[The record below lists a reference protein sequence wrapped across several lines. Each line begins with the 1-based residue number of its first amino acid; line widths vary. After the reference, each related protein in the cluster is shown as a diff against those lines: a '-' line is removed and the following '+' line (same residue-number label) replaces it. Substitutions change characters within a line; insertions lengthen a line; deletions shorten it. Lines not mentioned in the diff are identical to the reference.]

1 MHNNLDSSI
10 NKNRYITFQGD
21 DYLQTQHGGVIL
33 AGGKGQRL
41 LPLTSKIP
49 KPLLAVNGKTPFE
62 RCLTLL
68 KNAEIRSVA
77 VTTGYL
83 GDKIEKFIFDGIE
96 ELNITYYR
104 ELSPK
109 GTAGSVIEILPKME
123 DDFFVLSGD
132 IVFDIDLK
140 KMMSFHKENNAA
152 VTIACVKSHF
162 PTEYGTVISENFAVT
177 SFREKPSWKQVIST
191 KINAGIYIINRKIL
205 NKYKEGVED
214 FASDLFP
221 ALLSFG
227 EKICTF
233 DSMGYWC
240 DIGTPESY
248 LSCNMHFSENENV
261 MGDYISISQNSFVK
275 NSVIM
280 NGVRIGSGTKIISSV
295 IGEGSSIGKN
305 CIIENAVIGPDSL
318 LCDSVIV
325 EENGI
330 VSEDSI
336 IGKGKAVKGIKK
348 LKELFSDSGKVFIDE
363 EETEK
368 LDFFAKAITHVSKS
382 NDSNIYFFDD
392 GTEKAKHLSEKLFR
406 LALSLGAKAFSETF
420 CCAPISSFA
429 AAEENCFSVFAHN
442 KQFGISFTVFD
453 KNGLPLSREDQ
464 IKGEK
469 HPPLSVE
476 TTKKH
481 ANEINFKEKYKNKLF
496 SFISQYI
503 NEYRQNKKET
513 ENGFS
518 ILSQN
523 IPCIILSE
531 ILKKAEIKVS
541 FEEKQKMDAFYISDS
556 GEDIYCITKTGQK
569 LDKMHLLQICY
580 NIIPQDNI
588 LIPELCPNA
597 LKNAITSSG
606 GAFKP
611 YGDSKKGRE
620 KDGGLYRFSDG
631 ISIAIA
637 SVCCCIKKNVSLS
650 EISNELESFAFTEKS
665 LSYFGNKGEAF
676 EKLVSALC
684 KNSKTGIFFTR
695 EKGSVSIFP
704 QYENEFKIFA
714 EAVSSEAAEEL
725 ILDAEKDFKNITRKD
740 KT

>member
-68 KNAEIRSVA
+68 KNAEIRNIA

-109 GTAGSVIEILPKME
+109 GTAGSVIEILPKLD

-152 VTIACVKSHF
+152 VTLASVKSYF
-162 PTEYGTVISENFAVT
+162 PTEYGTVISENSSVT

-191 KINAGIYIINRKIL
+191 KINAGIYIVNRKKL
-205 NKYKEGVED
+205 NKYKEDVED

-221 ALLSFG
+221 KLLSSG

-233 DSMGYWC
+233 DSTGYWC

-248 LSCNMHFSENENV
+248 LSCNMHFSKNENV
-261 MGDYISISQNSFVK
+261 MGDYISVSQNAFVES
-275 NSVIM
+275 SVIM
-280 NGVRIGSGTKIISSV
+280 NGVKIGSGTKIISSV

-305 CIIENAVIGPDSL
+305 CVIENAVIGPDSL
-318 LCDSVIV
+318 LCDSVTV
-325 EENGI
+325 EENG
-330 VSEDSI
+330 VVLEDSI
-336 IGKGKAVKGIKK
+336 IGKGKTVKGKKK
-348 LKELFSDSGKVFIDE
+348 LKELFSDSGIVFVGE

-382 NDSNIYFFDD
+382 DNSNIYFYDD
-392 GTEKAKHLSEKLFR
+392 GTEKAKRLSEKLFQ
-406 LALSLGAKAFSETF
+406 LASVFGAKAFSETF
-420 CCAPISSFA
+420 CCAPISSYA
-429 AAEENCFSVFAHN
+429 AAEDNCFSVFAHN
-442 KQFGISFTVFD
+442 EPFGVSFTVFD

-469 HPPLSVE
+469 HPPLMVE
-476 TTKKH
+476 NIKEYAK
-481 ANEINFKEKYKNKLF
+481 AVDFKEKYKNKLF
-496 SFISQYI
+496 SFVSRYI
-503 NEYRQNKKET
+503 NEYPQNTKAT
-513 ENGFS
+513 ENGFH

-523 IPCIILSE
+523 VPCTILSE
-531 ILKKAEIKVS
+531 ILNKADLKIS
-541 FEEKQKMDAFYISDS
+541 FETEQKTDAFYISDS

-569 LDKMHLLQICY
+569 LDKMHLLQICF
-580 NIIPQDNI
+580 NIIPEEKV
-588 LIPELCPNA
+588 LIPEFCPKA
-597 LKNAITSSG
+597 LKDAITSSG
-606 GAFKP
+606 GSFEL
-611 YGDSKKGRE
+611 YGDSKNGRQ
-620 KDGGLYRFSDG
+620 KDTGLYRFSDG

-650 EISNELESFAFTEKS
+650 EISNELESFAFAEKS

-676 EKLVSALC
+676 EKLVSTLC
-684 KNSKTGIFFTR
+684 KNSKTGIFFSR
-695 EKGSVSIFP
+695 EKGNVSIFP

-725 ILDAEKDFKNITRKD
+725 ILDVENEFQKITKRD